1 MKVNKNENR
10 IFVDVDKTIITP
22 CNRDDT
28 GYIGFNYYG
37 TRVFNKPMY
46 NNIAL
51 LKAQKQRGYE
61 VIVHSANG
69 WEWAEEV
76 IRVLNL
82 KKYVDEVAT
91 KPLKYMDDIPADQWM
106 TRIFVEE
113 YK

>member
-1 MKVNKNENR
+1 MRVNKNENR
-10 IFVDVDKTIITP
+10 IPIDVDKTLITP
-22 CNRDDT
+22 CRYND
-28 GYIGFNYYG
+28 IGFIALNYYG
-37 TRVFNKPMY
+37 TKVYHKPMF

-69 WEWAEEV
+69 WAWAEEV
-76 IRVLNL
+76 ITKLGL
-82 KKYVDEVAT
+82 IDFVDEVAT
-91 KPLKYMDDIPADQWM
+91 KPLKYMDDIPADEWM